1 MKINKLLNFIAILFF
16 LVSFKVFAEEV
27 EFQASNIEVK
37 NDGNIIL
44 AYETKTNIP
53 DKSVVIE
60 SEEAEYN
67 KKNQIIIFKKNVYF
81 QDLKN
86 NLIIKGD
93 KITYEKSKDK
103 IYSEGNTF
111 FNIENNYNVKSSN
124 VFYERKKKIIF
135 SNEETKIKDIQ
146 NNLYKFKDKFAFD
159 IKNKIIKSNNS
170 EILDANYN
178 KYIFEDLIINT
189 ETNEIIGKELKVEF
203 EDSYFGNKKND
214 PVLKGRS
221 GYSNDEELK
230 IYKAVFSTCNT
241 KKKNCRG
248 WELNTNEF
256 NHDKIKKIFE
266 YKDSWLKLF
275 DFKFLY
281 LPYFNH
287 PDPTVKRRS
296 GFLTPSYSS
305 SDTLGTSINIP
316 YFKIIDIDKDITFT
330 PRYYADKSFLL
341 QNEYRQ
347 ALENSDI
354 LSEFSF
360 LVGDHGT
367 KSHIFFNQIGEFN
380 SKTKYELNLQDVN
393 GDNYLKTHNLDKS
406 SKLIS
411 NDNLLLSNFDIDWSF
426 SSSELNT
433 SFKIFEDLS
442 KNYHDRYQYVFP
454 EFSFRKNINTPQNY
468 NGNFSFSSYGYNKN
482 YNTNVI
488 ESVLTNDFLFKSND
502 YINKSGLV
510 SNYNLLLKNSSS
522 YSNNSSNFEEN
533 ADYNLFGILKVD
545 TSLPLQKKLLNHTHL
560 LKPIA
565 SARYSPNGN
574 SDISSKDVMLNFDN
588 VFNLNRIGTTYEV
601 EGGESLSL
609 GLEFQRKNNT
619 KNNLINFKVANV
631 IKPESNPNLPNKS
644 KLNQTRS
651 DIFGNLK
658 FKFDENFKL
667 GYFFSYDE
675 NLEYTNL
682 EGLNLQLGVNNF
694 VTKFNYYSQNNDLAD
709 KESIQNTS
717 KYKLDDENSFSFNL
731 RKDLKEN
738 YTQYYDFVY
747 EYLTDCLSVNIN
759 YSKSFYSDGNLE
771 PNKSLSFLVKIIPFT
786 EIGVPNAAS
795 IVGR

>member
-16 LVSFKVFAEEV
+16 LISFKLFAEEV

-53 DKSVVIE
+53 NKSVVIE

-93 KITYEKSKDK
+93 KITYEKNKDK

-170 EILDANYN
+170 EILDVNYN

-241 KKKNCRG
+241 EKKNCRG

-367 KSHIFFNQIGEFN
+367 KSHIFFNQIGKFN

-454 EFSFRKNINTPQNY
+454 EFSFRKNVNTPQNY

-502 YINKSGLV
+502 YINNSGLV

-522 YSNNSSNFEEN
+522 YSNNSSNFREN

-545 TSLPLQKKLLNHTHL
+545 TSLPLQKKSLNHTHL

-565 SARYSPNGN
+565 SVRYSPNGN
-574 SDISSKDVMLNFDN
+574 SDISSKDVMLNFNN

-609 GLEFQRKNNT
+609 GLEFQRKNNI

-631 IKPESNPNLPNKS
+631 IKPEINPNLPNKS

-682 EGLNLQLGVNNF
+682 ESLNLQLGVNNF

-717 KYKLDDENSFSFNL
+717 KYKLDDENSFSFNV

-747 EYLTDCLSVNIN
+747 EYLTDCLSININ

>member
-1 MKINKLLNFIAILFF
+1 MKISKLLSFITILLFF
-16 LVSFKVFAEEV
+16 LNFKVFSEEV
-27 EFQASNIEVK
+27 EFQASNIEIK

-44 AYETKTNIP
+44 AYESETKIPNENIF
-53 DKSVVIE
+53 IE

-67 KKNQIIIFKKNVYF
+67 KKNQTIIFKNNVYF

-86 NLIIKGD
+86 NLVIRGNKII
-93 KITYEKSKDK
+93 YEKNKNK

-124 VFYERKKKIIF
+124 VFYERKNKIIF
-135 SNEETKIKDIQ
+135 SNEETAIDDIQ
-146 NNLYKFKDKFAFD
+146 NNLYKFKDKFLFD

-170 EILDANYN
+170 EILDVNNN
-178 KYIFEDLIINT
+178 KYIFEDLIVNT

-221 GYSNDEELK
+221 VYSNDEKLK

-241 KKKNCRG
+241 EKKDCRG

-275 DFKFLY
+275 DFKFFY
-281 LPYFNH
+281 VPYFNH

-347 ALENSDI
+347 ALKDSNI

-367 KSHIFFNQIGEFN
+367 KSHIFYNQIGEFN

-454 EFSFRKNINTPQNY
+454 EFSFRRNIDIPKNY
-468 NGNFSFSSYGYNKN
+468 NGNFGFSSYGYNKN

-502 YINKSGLV
+502 YINKNGFV

-522 YSNNSSNFEEN
+522 YSNNSANFQED

-565 SARYSPNGN
+565 SVRYSPNGN
-574 SDISSKDVMLNFDN
+574 SDISSKDVLLNFDN

-609 GLEFQRKNNT
+609 GLEFQRKNNVN
-619 KNNLINFKVANV
+619 NNLINFKVANV
-631 IKPESNPNLPNKS
+631 IRPEINPNLPNKS

-658 FKFDENFKL
+658 IKFDENFKL

-682 EGLNLQLGVNNF
+682 EGFNLELGVNNF
-694 VTKFNYYSQNNDLAD
+694 VTKFNYYSQSNDLSD

-717 KYKLDDENSFSFNL
+717 KYKLDDENSLSFNV

-747 EYLTDCLSVNIN
+747 EYLTDCLSININ